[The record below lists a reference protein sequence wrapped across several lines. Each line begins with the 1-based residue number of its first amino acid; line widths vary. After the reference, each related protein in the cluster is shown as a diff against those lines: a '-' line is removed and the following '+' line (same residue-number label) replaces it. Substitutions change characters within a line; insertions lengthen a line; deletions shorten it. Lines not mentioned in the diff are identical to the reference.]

1 MADSE
6 PLPSLDCS
14 EEDDCSLSSYTV
26 YSSAASDDDSP
37 AADEKRRIRRELDDA
52 AFADIAKERAEQERT
67 KEGMIQEKQRRHR
80 ELLNVLGQWL
90 YAVTTV
96 LPYTSIP
103 DRQELGDTHQASQK
117 GRVEV
122 LEEYYYDAEVCKAF
136 QRPVTDDH
144 SAPEKAVQVSPA
156 PLLPIGPQ
164 AGCVS
169 SDSGPAE
176 GSSTGTVQHEKPAGC
191 EICFSVPICSIHGK
205 GKWRI

>member
-6 PLPSLDCS
+6 PLLSLDCS

-26 YSSAASDDDSP
+26 YSSAASDDNSP

-67 KEGMIQEKQRRHR
+67 KEAKVQEKQQRHR
-80 ELLNVLGQWL
+80 ELFNVLEQWA
-90 YAVTTV
+90 YVVATA

-103 DRQELGDTHQASQK
+103 ERRGAGDTQEASRE

-122 LEEYYYDAEVCKAF
+122 LEEYYYDAETRKAF

-144 SAPEKAVQVSPA
+144 SAPAKTIQVPPA
-156 PLLPIGPQ
+156 SLIPVGPQ
-164 AGCVS
+164 AGFVQ
-169 SDSGPAE
+169 SDPGPVE
-176 GSSTGTVQHEKPAGC
+176 GSSTRMIQHEPTAGC